1 MAKEIITE
9 KDIIEAGNLELLS
22 KHVVEGFITGL
33 HKSPYHG
40 FSVEF
45 AEHRQYNTGEST
57 RYIDWKL
64 FAKTNKL
71 FVKKFEEE
79 TNLRCQ
85 LILDTTESMYAP
97 ENGLSKIR
105 FAAVAAASI
114 SMLLK
119 KQRDAVGLTTVNQ
132 AIEHHI
138 PPKNS
143 LLNQKQILE
152 TLNSCLNKK
161 TNSAVTI
168 GNLAANLHILAETL
182 HKRSLLILF
191 SDLLDNSNEELFDAL
206 RHLKYNKHD
215 VIIFH
220 VTDKKLEDEFD
231 LPKRPLILI
240 DSETKAKVKI
250 HTNAVKESYLAALK
264 AFKQDI
270 KVKCAQYKMDYFE
283 AQVSNDFTPILQHFF
298 VKRGKLM

>member
-1 MAKEIITE
+1 MAKQTITE

-57 RYIDWKL
+57 KYIDWKL
-64 FAKTNKL
+64 FAKTNQL

-85 LILDTTESMYAP
+85 IILDISESMYAP
-97 ENGLSKIR
+97 ENGLSKLR

-132 AIEHHI
+132 AIERHI
-138 PPKNS
+138 APKNS
-143 LLNQKQILE
+143 LLNQKQIIE
-152 TLNSCLNKK
+152 TLNSVLNKK
-161 TNSAVTI
+161 PNTAVTI
-168 GNLAANLHILAETL
+168 GNLAANLHLLAETL
-182 HKRSLLILF
+182 HKRSLVIIF
-191 SDLLDNSNEELFDAL
+191 SDLLDNTNEALFDAL

-215 VIIFH
+215 VVIFH
-220 VTDKKLEDEFD
+220 ITDKKLEDEFD
-231 LPKRPLILI
+231 LPQRPLILI
-240 DSETKAKVKI
+240 DNETKEQVKI
-250 HTNAVKESYLAALK
+250 HTNAVKESYLSDLK
-264 AFKQDI
+264 AFKHAI
-270 KVKCAQYKMDYFE
+270 KLKCTQYKMDYFE
-283 AQVSNDFTPILQHFF
+283 AQVSNDFVPLLQHFF

>member
-1 MAKEIITE
+1 MAKQTITE

-57 RYIDWKL
+57 KYIDWKL

-85 LILDTTESMYAP
+85 IILDISESMYAP
-97 ENGLSKIR
+97 ENGLSKLR

-132 AIEHHI
+132 AIERHI
-138 PPKNS
+138 APKNS
-143 LLNQKQILE
+143 LLNQKQIIE
-152 TLNSCLNKK
+152 TLNSVLNKK
-161 TNSAVTI
+161 PNTAVTI
-168 GNLAANLHILAETL
+168 GNLAANLHLLAETL
-182 HKRSLLILF
+182 HKRSLVIIF
-191 SDLLDNSNEELFDAL
+191 SDLLDNTNEALFDAL

-215 VIIFH
+215 VVIFH
-220 VTDKKLEDEFD
+220 ITDKKLEDEFD
-231 LPKRPLILI
+231 LPQRPLILI
-240 DSETKAKVKI
+240 DNETKEQVKI
-250 HTNAVKESYLAALK
+250 HTNAVKESYLSDLK
-264 AFKQDI
+264 AFKHAI
-270 KVKCAQYKMDYFE
+270 KLKCTQYKMDYFE
-283 AQVSNDFTPILQHFF
+283 AQVSNDFVPLLQHFF